1 MAAGLALA
9 TVIPVPSPERHLGN
23 YGVKERTVAPTVI
36 SGLASHTPTLREM
49 AFRRITELVPFIR
62 NASADHNIPENVL
75 AAVLYE
81 EIVHRKPMDLRTF
94 GVAQLGVKELEIYG
108 LPPDPNLLES
118 DELSVWLLGA
128 KLRRLQDKSGSLR
141 NAIILH
147 NGYYDFHKSVA
158 KTAKDLRIIS
168 ILNTRNVYDSLDT

>member
-9 TVIPVPSPERHLGN
+9 NIVPVPSPERHLEN

-36 SGLASHTPTLREM
+36 SGVASHTPTLREK
-49 AFRRITELVPFIR
+49 ALRRITELVPFIR
-62 NASADHNIPENVL
+62 NASAGHNIPENVL

-81 EIVHRKPMDLRTF
+81 EIVHRKPVDLKTF
-94 GVAQLGVKELEIYG
+94 GVAQLGVKELELNG

-118 DELSVWLLGA
+118 DELSVWLLA
-128 KLRRLQDKSGSLR
+128 TKLRRLQNQTGSLR
-141 NAIILH
+141 DAIILH

-158 KTAKDLRIIS
+158 KTAKDLSILS
-168 ILNTRNVYDSLDT
+168 ILNAQNVYDTLDT